1 MWDVPVITDRTT
13 LANRSDIVLQ
23 YKKENTCLL
32 ITIAIPDYS
41 NINTK
46 ETEKLSKYTDLEI
59 EVSRMWKVRTKI
71 VPVIIAAIGTTKKG
85 LDQNLQLLPGHP
97 SAKELQ

>member
-1 MWDVPVITDRTT
+1 VP
-13 LANRSDIVLQ
+13 
-23 YKKENTCLL
+23 
-32 ITIAIPDYS
+32 IAIPDDS

-46 ETEKLSKYTDLEI
+46 EAEKLSKYTDLEI
-59 EVSRMWKVRTKI
+59 EVSRMWKVRMKI
-71 VPVIIAAIGTTKKG
+71 APVIIAALGTIKKG

>member
-32 ITIAIPDYS
+32 ITIAIPDDS